1 MPIACVPPVDISCWP
16 PPTAP
21 IIVAMSDIATAADTG
36 GATSPKRSRLP
47 RVIAVDG
54 SAASGKSTVGRQLA
68 AHLGYPFLDTGIM
81 YRAITYAALR
91 RNISLTDQDALAAM
105 ASSLRMTVGLPPPGS
120 QEGATVA
127 IDGDDVTPNLR

>member
-36 GATSPKRSRLP
+36 GATSPKRSRVP

-54 SAASGKSTVGRQLA
+54 SAASGKSTIGRRLA
-68 AHLGYPFLDTGIM
+68 ARLGYPFLDTGIM
-81 YRAITYAALR
+81 YRAITYAALQR
-91 RNISLTDQDALAAM
+91 GTGLSDDGALARL
-105 ASSLRMTVGLPPPGS
+105 ASL
-120 QEGATVA
+120 
-127 IDGDDVTPNLR
+127 